1 MNWLIRHLRNK
12 LGAGLLAAIPLVIVA
27 VAAIYV
33 EMYTRPLA
41 KLAGLDIPGLGVVLA
56 VLGVYLLGILVTSV
70 VGKMFLSAADR
81 LLNRIPGLHQL
92 YSAWKEILVL
102 SPSKASVFHQVV
114 LATGADGK
122 TARIGF
128 TSGVSVPGSPET
140 ICVFLPNAPNP
151 MTGWLTLL
159 DRSNCLPLRIPV
171 TEAFKFLLSSGNYV
185 PPEIQGLMPREGP
198 GAAR

>member
-12 LGAGLLAAIPLVIVA
+12 LGAGLLAAIPLVIVV
-27 VAAIYV
+27 VAAIYI

-41 KLAGLDIPGLGVVLA
+41 KLAGFDVPGVGVVLA
-56 VLGVYLLGILVTSV
+56 VVAVYLLGILVTSLL
-70 VGKMFLSAADR
+70 GKMFLSAADR

-114 LATGADGK
+114 LAIGVDGK
-122 TARIGF
+122 RAQIGF
-128 TSGVSVPGSPET
+128 TSGVSLPGSPQT

-151 MTGWLTLL
+151 VTGWLTML
-159 DRSNCLPLRIPV
+159 DRSCCLPLRIPV

-185 PPEIQGLMPREGP
+185 PPEMQALMPREVP
-198 GAAR
+198 GAVQ